1 MAGSAKVECSNFYYT
16 GLNGLDGSGSKHIKR
31 FDINTNGDNNIVDY
45 TGLKEA
51 A

>member
-1 MAGSAKVECSNFYYT
+1 MAGSAKVECSNFYYM